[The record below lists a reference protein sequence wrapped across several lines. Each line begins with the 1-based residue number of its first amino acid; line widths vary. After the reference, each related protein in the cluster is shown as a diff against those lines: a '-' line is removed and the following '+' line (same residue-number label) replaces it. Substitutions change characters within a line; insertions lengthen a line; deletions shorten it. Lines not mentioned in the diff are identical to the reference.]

1 MRDGTNSS
9 QWKVGSI
16 DIHLN
21 EYNVWRII
29 AMAFLNSGEDTQWN
43 IRGKLHKFQAGKI
56 MCSAART

>member
-1 MRDGTNSS
+1 MRDGTSS
-9 QWKVGSI
+9 FQWRVGSI

-43 IRGKLHKFQAGKI
+43 DQRQI
-56 MCSAART
+56 T